1 MLLESTFAYDYVVLP
16 ALIFLARITDVTIGT
31 IRVILIN
38 RGARRLAPVLGFFE
52 VLIWIIV
59 VSQVMRNLSNPA
71 CYIGYAAGFATGNYV
86 GMILEE
92 KLAIGTL
99 ILRVI
104 TPKEATDLIAALNQA
119 GFGGTS
125 IEANGATGHVH
136 VIFSV
141 IQRGDLHR
149 VIEIVQQY
157 HPKAFYSVEDVRFA
171 REGIFPVRSGAG
183 MTSWL
188 SWINRKRK

>member
-1 MLLESTFAYDYVVLP
+1 MLLDGSIAYDYVVLP
-16 ALIFLARITDVTIGT
+16 VLIFLARITDVSIGT
-31 IRVILIN
+31 IRVILIT
-38 RGARRLAPVLGFFE
+38 RGAKRLAPVLGFFE

-71 CYIGYAAGFATGNYV
+71 CFIGYAAGFATGNYF
-86 GMILEE
+86 GMFLEE

-104 TPKEATDLIAALNQA
+104 TPKEADDLIAALNQA
-119 GFGGTS
+119 GFGATS
-125 IEANGATGHVH
+125 LEANGATGHVH
-136 VIFSV
+136 VIFSI
-141 IQRGDLHR
+141 IQRGDLHQ
-149 VIEIVQQY
+149 VLEIIQHY

-171 REGIFPVRSGAG
+171 REGIFPIRTGSGIN
-183 MTSWL
+183 SWL

>member
-1 MLLESTFAYDYVVLP
+1 VLLDGTIAYDYVVLP
-16 ALIFLARITDVTIGT
+16 VLIFLARITDVSIGT
-31 IRVILIN
+31 IRIILIT
-38 RGARRLAPVLGFFE
+38 RGAKRLAPVLGFFE

-71 CYIGYAAGFATGNYV
+71 CFIGYAAGFATGNYF
-86 GMILEE
+86 GMFLEE

-104 TPKEATDLIAALNQA
+104 TPKEADDLIAALNQA
-119 GFGGTS
+119 GFGATS
-125 IEANGATGHVH
+125 LEANGATGHVH
-136 VIFSV
+136 VIFSI
-141 IQRGDLHR
+141 IQRSDLHQ
-149 VIEIVQQY
+149 VLEIIQHY

-171 REGIFPVRSGAG
+171 REGIFPIRTGSGIN
-183 MTSWL
+183 SWL